1 MKILNLNN
9 HSVTNSYKLILS
21 LLGKFLLFFFYSYKM
36 MQDCWQ
42 DNPEN
47 RPTFTQILVNLET
60 IMQKENP
67 YLDLTAVDES
77 HPEYNLRSYYS
88 MAEESDDDQRD
99 DNVEVVCHE
108 GMQHD

>member
-1 MKILNLNN
+1 
-9 HSVTNSYKLILS
+9 
-21 LLGKFLLFFFYSYKM
+21 

-42 DNPEN
+42 DSPEN
-47 RPTFTQILVNLET
+47 RPTFTQILESLET

-67 YLDLTAVDES
+67 YLYLTAVDES
-77 HPEYNLRSYYS
+77 HAEYNVRSFDN
-88 MAEESDDDQRD
+88 MAKESDDDQTE